1 MTWRIQK
8 TALCLALLTL
18 QAGAATTLPRG
29 IYTVKV
35 AGKPEGS
42 GQARTYLGIQL
53 LPDTRYQG
61 IVGSVDGNSFT
72 FGDFATPADIAEPG
86 REFYVHVLDGPGRG
100 FIADISEFRAD
111 DILCTGALGDWM
123 GPGTQILIRPHS
135 TLGDIF
141 GSDNRFDLGSGMDA
155 ASGDNVVLWDPV
167 TQQERVYY
175 FHTVRDR
182 WEEEGIEAD
191 ASQAIVRFPNGLY
204 IVRRS
209 PGNLRIA
216 LSGEIGS
223 ESVLLPVRPGAN
235 VFSLPINLSTSL
247 ANLIRTDG
255 DHPVRPGVN
264 ANRADL
270 LTLEGPGGNSRGPF
284 YYLSRPGSEGW
295 REVGIN
301 DSDEAIQP
309 LDYLSTL
316 VLRRNGP
323 STYLLA
329 EGSLAAGPGF
339 ELSPDPEPGEVPL
352 SGELPLP
359 PALPPDIS
367 LAVETSTDLQS
378 WSTAA
383 VLIPEGNKAIFP
395 LPPGQTRAFYR
406 LNINLSP

>member
-1 MTWRIQK
+1 MTRWIRKLAIF
-8 TALCLALLTL
+8 LALLSL
-18 QAGAATTLPRG
+18 PAGAATTLPRG
-29 IYTVKV
+29 IYTVKI

-42 GQARTYLGIQL
+42 EQARTYLGIQL

-61 IVGSVDGNSFT
+61 NVGSVDGNAFT
-72 FGDFATPADIAEPG
+72 FGDFTTPAGIAEPG

-100 FIADISEFRAD
+100 FIGDIAEFRPD
-111 DILCTGALGDWM
+111 DILCTSPLGDWM
-123 GPGTQILIRPHS
+123 GPGTRILIRPHS

-141 GSDNRFDLGSGMDA
+141 GADNRFGLGSGVDA
-155 ASGDNVVLWDPV
+155 ESGDNVVLWDPV
-167 TQQERVYY
+167 SQRQRVYY
-175 FHTVRDR
+175 FHSVRAR

-191 ASQAIVRFPNGLY
+191 ASQAVVRFPNGLY
-204 IVRRS
+204 IVRRAA
-209 PGNLRIA
+209 GNLRVA

-255 DHPVRPGVN
+255 DFPVRPGVN

-270 LTLEGPGGNSRGPF
+270 LTLEEPGGASRGPF
-284 YYLSRPGSEGW
+284 YYLSRQGSEGW
-295 REVGIN
+295 REVGVN
-301 DSDEAIQP
+301 GSDQAIQP

-316 VLRRNGP
+316 VLRRDDLPGHV
-323 STYLLA
+323 LA
-329 EGSLAAGPGF
+329 EGSLAPGPGF

-352 SGELPLP
+352 DGELPLP
-359 PALPPDIS
+359 AALPPDIT
-367 LAVETSTDLQS
+367 LTVETSTDLQS

-383 VLIPEGNKAIFP
+383 VVVPEGNKAIFP

-406 LNINLSP
+406 LNITLSP